1 MTRESLVVLGVLVGI
16 VLVGVAWVTVRRPV
30 QRRLA
35 VRDAVRRPGETMLVV
50 VGSLLGTALIAGS
63 FIVGDTLDK
72 SVKQSA
78 YTQLGPID
86 EVITVPDPSAAATIE
101 ERIAAVD
108 DPRIEDVMS
117 MLIAPASI
125 ASYSSG
131 EQLAEPGAQ
140 LIELDFER
148 AHEFGSDPEI
158 TGIAGSTPAGDE
170 AVVTD
175 ALAEK
180 LKLSKGDRI
189 TAYLYG
195 SKTEL
200 QVGSIVEQLGIA
212 GFWTGFESRSPNA
225 FVAPGTI
232 ARATETGV
240 PKEAVPPSTVIVVS
254 NKGGVEDA
262 ASYSDDVADSIR
274 AELGSEG
281 AARVETSKQDLLR
294 VAKESGDEFSNLFL
308 GIGTFAIIAGILL
321 LVNIFVMLSEERKG
335 QLGMLRAV
343 GMRRSDLVRVFIIE
357 GVIYSLIAGVV
368 GAVLGIGVGW
378 AIVKLAAP
386 IFSSFGDFSLSLA
399 FSAEI
404 TSIIGGFFLG
414 FLISMATI
422 TFTSVR
428 IGRINIIRAI
438 RDLPDPKARVTRTRT
453 VVASSIAAA
462 AALAWFFGSLGD
474 NGAYLAAILGPTIG
488 AYALIPLVGRIV
500 GRRLA
505 IIASSAFGLFWGI
518 LGNTILNG
526 QFFDNGEIWSFVVQ
540 GVLLT
545 FSAVVLLSQIQENL
559 EGVIRRVAAPYLSL
573 RLSLAYPLAR
583 RFRTGLTLGMYSL
596 VIFTMVFIAVMSNVF
611 GGQVENTTTQEA
623 GSFDILVTA
632 SQSNPPSVRQ
642 IRSVDGVDRV
652 AAMRHGPLLFLPPS
666 ATAEEPEPWPASGIA
681 PEFADIGAPELD
693 EYDEEKYASEEDA
706 WNEVATNPNVTIVP
720 INFLQG
726 GGGPPATI
734 VEIGDVISVVDPV
747 SGAQSQR
754 EVIGFTSN
762 DMAFSGAYMSI
773 ESIAEA
779 SGGRAPVSRFYVQAS
794 GSESEVREI
803 ATRMQGELLE
813 NGVEAESFSS
823 IVEEFLSLNLQ
834 FLRLMQAY
842 LALGLIVGIAG
853 LGVVMVRAV
862 RDRRREIGVL
872 RSLGFVPPKVRR
884 AFLLESGFVALEGI
898 LIGSILALVTS
909 SQLVANGDFGE
920 GIEFIVPWLQ
930 VAVVCTL
937 ALIASLFAA
946 AWPAQQASKIAPAVA
961 LRVAD

>member
-693 EYDEEKYASEEDA
+693 EYDEEKHASEEDA

-930 VAVVCTL
+930 VTVVCTL

>member
-1 MTRESLVVLGVLVGI
+1 
-16 VLVGVAWVTVRRPV
+16 
-30 QRRLA
+30 
-35 VRDAVRRPGETMLVV
+35 
-50 VGSLLGTALIAGS
+50 
-63 FIVGDTLDK
+63 
-72 SVKQSA
+72 
-78 YTQLGPID
+78 
-86 EVITVPDPSAAATIE
+86 
-101 ERIAAVD
+101 
-108 DPRIEDVMS
+108 
-117 MLIAPASI
+117 
-125 ASYSSG
+125 
-131 EQLAEPGAQ
+131 
-140 LIELDFER
+140 
-148 AHEFGSDPEI
+148 
-158 TGIAGSTPAGDE
+158 
-170 AVVTD
+170 
-175 ALAEK
+175 
-180 LKLSKGDRI
+180 
-189 TAYLYG
+189 
-195 SKTEL
+195 
-200 QVGSIVEQLGIA
+200 
-212 GFWTGFESRSPNA
+212 
-225 FVAPGTI
+225 
-232 ARATETGV
+232 
-240 PKEAVPPSTVIVVS
+240 
-254 NKGGVEDA
+254 
-262 ASYSDDVADSIR
+262 
-274 AELGSEG
+274 
-281 AARVETSKQDLLR
+281 
-294 VAKESGDEFSNLFL
+294 
-308 GIGTFAIIAGILL
+308 
-321 LVNIFVMLSEERKG
+321 
-335 QLGMLRAV
+335 
-343 GMRRSDLVRVFIIE
+343 
-357 GVIYSLIAGVV
+357 
-368 GAVLGIGVGW
+368 
-378 AIVKLAAP
+378 
-386 IFSSFGDFSLSLA
+386 
-399 FSAEI
+399 
-404 TSIIGGFFLG
+404 
-414 FLISMATI
+414 
-422 TFTSVR
+422 
-428 IGRINIIRAI
+428 
-438 RDLPDPKARVTRTRT
+438 LPDPKARVTRTRT

-693 EYDEEKYASEEDA
+693 EYDEEKYASEEEA

>member
-1 MTRESLVVLGVLVGI
+1 MTPESLVVLGAVVALVF
-16 VLVGVAWVTVRRPV
+16 LGVAWVTVRRPV

-35 VRDAVRRPGETMLVV
+35 IRDAVRRPGETTLVI

-86 EVITVPDPSAAATIE
+86 EVLTVPDPSLASKLE
-101 ERIAAVD
+101 NDIASID
-108 DPRIEDVMS
+108 DERIEDVMP

-125 ASYSSG
+125 SSDVGG

-140 LIELDFER
+140 LIELDFNR
-148 AHEFGSDPEI
+148 AHDFGSDPEI
-158 TGIAGSTPAGDE
+158 TGIRGPTPTGNE
-170 AVVTD
+170 AVITD
-175 ALAEK
+175 DLAEK
-180 LKLSKGDRI
+180 LKLGIGDEM

-195 SKTEL
+195 KQRRFE
-200 QVGSIVEQLGIA
+200 VRRVVEQLGVA

-232 ARATETGV
+232 ANIARGRV

-254 NKGGVEDA
+254 NKGGVEDGA
-262 ASYSDDVADSIR
+262 RYSDAVAKLIESRI
-274 AELGSEG
+274 ANEG
-281 AARVETSKQDLLR
+281 AARVETSKQNLLQ
-294 VAKESGDEFSNLFL
+294 VAEESGDQFSSLFL

-357 GVIYSLIAGVV
+357 GAIYSLIASVI
-368 GAVLGIGVGW
+368 GALLGIGVGW

-386 IFSSFGDFSLSLA
+386 IFSSFGDFSLNLS

-414 FLISMATI
+414 LLISMATI

-438 RDLPDPKARVTRTRT
+438 RDLPDPKMRVTRLRT
-453 VVASSIAAA
+453 VIGSSVV
-462 AALAWFFGSLGD
+462 AALSLASFFAVLGD
-474 NGAYLAAILGPTIG
+474 KQAYVVAILGPAI
-488 AYALIPLVGRIV
+488 AAFALVPLLGRFI
-500 GRRLA
+500 GRRWS
-505 IIASSAFGLFWGI
+505 IMCASGFGLLWGVF
-518 LGNTILNG
+518 GNTILDG
-526 QFFDNGEIWSFVVQ
+526 QFFDYGDIWAFVLQ

-559 EGVIRRVAAPYLSL
+559 EGVIRRVAAPYLAL

-596 VIFTMVFIAVMSNVF
+596 VIFTMTFIAVLSNVF
-611 GGQVENTTTQEA
+611 GGQVENTTRQEA
-623 GSFDILVTA
+623 GGFDILVTA

-642 IRSVDGVDRV
+642 IRSIEGVRRV
-652 AAMRHGPLLFLPPS
+652 APLRHGTLLFLPPGG
-666 ATAEEPEPWPASGIA
+666 AQTDPEPWPASGVGR
-681 PEFADIGAPELD
+681 EFAEIGAPRLEEFD
-693 EYDEEKYASEEDA
+693 ERFPSEGET
-706 WNEVATNPNVTIVP
+706 WTEVAANPRLAIVP
-720 INFLQG
+720 ISFLQG
-726 GGGPPATI
+726 GGGPPSTLI
-734 VEIGDVISVVDPV
+734 DIGDEITVVDPV
-747 SGAQSQR
+747 SGAQTKR
-754 EVIGFTSN
+754 EVVGFTGN
-762 DMAFSGAYMSI
+762 DMAFSGAYMSTD
-773 ESIAEA
+773 SIAEA
-779 SGGRAPVSRFYVQAS
+779 SGGRAPVDRFYVEAS
-794 GSESEVREI
+794 GSESEIRDI
-803 ATRMQGELLE
+803 ATRMQGELIA
-813 NGVEAESFSS
+813 NGVEAQSFSE

-898 LIGSILALVTS
+898 LIGSLLALVTS

-930 VAVVCTL
+930 VVVVCGL
-937 ALIASLFAA
+937 SLIASLLAA

-961 LRVAD
+961 LRIAD

>member
-1 MTRESLVVLGVLVGI
+1 VTSESLVVLGVLIGI
-16 VLVGVAWVTVRRPV
+16 VLLAVAWVTVRRPV

-35 VRDAVRRPGETMLVV
+35 IRDAVRRPGETTLVV

-78 YTQLGPID
+78 YTKLGPID
-86 EVITVPDPSAAATIE
+86 EVITVPNPSAAASIE
-101 ERIAAVD
+101 GSIEAID

-125 ASYSSG
+125 ASVASG
-131 EQLAEPGAQ
+131 DQLAEPGAQ

-148 AHEFGSDPEI
+148 ARGFGSDPEI
-158 TGIAGSTPAGDE
+158 TGIAGPTPTGNN
-170 AVVTD
+170 AVVTNP
-175 ALAEK
+175 LAER
-180 LKLSKGDRI
+180 LKLSEGDPI

-195 SKTEL
+195 TQTEL
-200 QVGSIVEQLGIA
+200 RVARIVEQLGIA

-232 ARATETGV
+232 ARAIEGGI

-254 NKGGVEDA
+254 NRGGVEDA
-262 ASYSDDVADSIR
+262 AAHSDDAVRLIEAG
-274 AELGSEG
+274 LGGRS
-281 AARVETSKQDLLR
+281 AVRVETSKQDLLE
-294 VAKESGDEFSNLFL
+294 VAEESGNEFSNLFL

-357 GVIYSLIAGVV
+357 GAIYSLFAGVV

-386 IFSSFGDFSLSLA
+386 IFSSFGDFSLNLA

-462 AALAWFFGSLGD
+462 ASLAWFVGSLGD
-474 NGAYLAAILGPTIG
+474 NQAYFAAILGPTIG
-488 AYALIPLVGRIV
+488 AYALIPLAGRIV

-505 IIASSAFGLFWGI
+505 IIAASAFGLFWGI

-526 QFFDNGEIWSFVVQ
+526 QFFDSGDIWSFVVQ

-596 VIFTMVFIAVMSNVF
+596 VIFTMIFIAVMSNVF
-611 GGQVENTTTQEA
+611 GGQVENTTRQEA

-632 SQSNPPSVRQ
+632 SQSNPPSVRE
-642 IRSVDGVDRV
+642 IRSVEGVDRV
-652 AAMRHGPLLFLPPS
+652 AAMRHGSLLFLPPS
-666 ATAEEPEPWPASGIA
+666 ATADEPEPWPASGI
-681 PEFADIGAPELD
+681 
-693 EYDEEKYASEEDA
+693 
-706 WNEVATNPNVTIVP
+706 
-720 INFLQG
+720 
-726 GGGPPATI
+726 
-734 VEIGDVISVVDPV
+734 
-747 SGAQSQR
+747 
-754 EVIGFTSN
+754 
-762 DMAFSGAYMSI
+762 
-773 ESIAEA
+773 
-779 SGGRAPVSRFYVQAS
+779 
-794 GSESEVREI
+794 
-803 ATRMQGELLE
+803 
-813 NGVEAESFSS
+813 
-823 IVEEFLSLNLQ
+823 
-834 FLRLMQAY
+834 
-842 LALGLIVGIAG
+842 
-853 LGVVMVRAV
+853 
-862 RDRRREIGVL
+862 
-872 RSLGFVPPKVRR
+872 
-884 AFLLESGFVALEGI
+884 
-898 LIGSILALVTS
+898 
-909 SQLVANGDFGE
+909 
-920 GIEFIVPWLQ
+920 
-930 VAVVCTL
+930 
-937 ALIASLFAA
+937 
-946 AWPAQQASKIAPAVA
+946 
-961 LRVAD
+961 

>member
-1 MTRESLVVLGVLVGI
+1 MTTESLVVLGVIVGI
-16 VLVGVAWVTVRRPV
+16 VLLGVAWVTVLHPV

-35 VRDAVRRPGETMLVV
+35 IRDAVRRPGETTLVV

-86 EVITVPDPSAAATIE
+86 EVITVPDPSAATTIE
-101 ERIAAVD
+101 GLIADID

-117 MLIAPASI
+117 MLVAPASI
-125 ASYSSG
+125 ASDASG

-148 AHEFGSDPEI
+148 AREFGSDPEI
-158 TGIAGSTPAGDE
+158 TGVEGPTPSGDE

-180 LKLSKGDRI
+180 LKLSKGDSI

-195 SKTEL
+195 THTEL
-200 QVGSIVEQLGIA
+200 RVGSVVEQLGIA
-212 GFWTGFESRSPNA
+212 GFWRGFESRSPNA

-232 ARATETGV
+232 ARATEAGV
-240 PKEAVPPSTVIVVS
+240 PTEAVPPSTVIVVS

-262 ASYSDDVADSIR
+262 ASYSDDVADLIR
-274 AELGSEG
+274 AHVGSEG
-281 AARVETSKQDLLR
+281 AVRVETSKQDLLE

-357 GVIYSLIAGVV
+357 GAIYSLIAGVV

-386 IFSSFGDFSLSLA
+386 IFSSFGDFSLTLA
-399 FSAEI
+399 FSAET
-404 TSIIGGFFLG
+404 TSIIGGFLLG

-453 VVASSIAAA
+453 VVGSSIVAAA
-462 AALAWFFGSLGD
+462 SLAWFIGSWGD
-474 NGAYLAAILGPTIG
+474 NGAYLAAILGPTFG
-488 AYALIPLVGRIV
+488 GYALIPVMGRIA

-505 IIASSAFGLFWGI
+505 IIAASAFGLFWGI

-596 VIFTMVFIAVMSNVF
+596 VIFTMIFIAVMSNVF
-611 GGQVENTTTQEA
+611 GGQVENTTRQEA
-623 GSFDILVTA
+623 GNFDILVDT

-666 ATAEEPEPWPASGIA
+666 AAADEPEPWPASGIG
-681 PEFADIGAPELD
+681 PEFAAIGPPELD
-693 EYDEEKYASEEDA
+693 EYDEEEFASEEEA

-726 GGGPPATI
+726 GGGPPATL
-734 VEIGDVISVVDPV
+734 VELGDVISVVDPV
-747 SGAQSQR
+747 SGAQAQR

-794 GSESEVREI
+794 GTESEVREI

-872 RSLGFVPPKVRR
+872 RSLGFVPPQVRR

-898 LIGSILALVTS
+898 VIGSILALVTS
-909 SQLVANGDFGE
+909 SQLVSNGDFGE

-930 VAVVCTL
+930 VAVVCTI

>member
-1 MTRESLVVLGVLVGI
+1 MTPQSLVVLGAVVGI
-16 VLVGVAWVTVRRPV
+16 VVLSVAWVTLRGPV

-35 VRDAVRRPGETMLVV
+35 IRDAVRRPGETTLVV

-86 EVITVPDPSAAATIE
+86 EVITVPDPSAAAAIE
-101 ERIAAVD
+101 DRIATID
-108 DPRIEDVMS
+108 DPRIEAVMS

-125 ASYSSG
+125 ASDASG

-148 AHEFGSDPEI
+148 AREFGDDPEI
-158 TGIAGSTPAGDE
+158 TGISGPTPTGDE
-170 AVVTD
+170 AVITD

-180 LKLSKGDRI
+180 LKLSKGDRF

-195 SKTEL
+195 TQTDL
-200 QVGSIVEQLGIA
+200 RVGSIVEQLGIA
-212 GFWTGFESRSPNA
+212 GFWRGFESRSPNA

-232 ARATETGV
+232 ARATKGGV
-240 PKEAVPPSTVIVVS
+240 PRAAVPPSTLVVVS

-262 ASYSDDVADSIR
+262 AASSDHV
-274 AELGSEG
+274 AELIRGELGNAG
-281 AARVETSKQDLLR
+281 AVRVETTKQDLLD
-294 VAKESGDEFSNLFL
+294 VAEESGDEFSNLFL

-357 GVIYSLIAGVV
+357 GAIYSFLAGVV
-368 GAVLGIGVGW
+368 GAVLGVGVGW

-386 IFSSFGDFSLSLA
+386 IFSSFGDFSLNLA

-404 TSIIGGFFLG
+404 TSVIGGFFLG

-453 VVASSIAAA
+453 VAASSIVAAA
-462 AALAWFFGSLGD
+462 SLAWFFSSLGD
-474 NGAYLAAILGPTIG
+474 KRAYAAAILGPTMG
-488 AYALIPLVGRIV
+488 AYALIPLLGRIV
-500 GRRLA
+500 GRRVA
-505 IIASSAFGLFWGI
+505 VVAASAFGLFWGI

-526 QFFDNGEIWSFVVQ
+526 QFFDNGDIWSFVVQ

-545 FSAVVLLSQIQENL
+545 FSAVVLLSQMQENL
-559 EGVIRRVAAPYLSL
+559 EGAIRRVAAPYLSL

-596 VIFTMVFIAVMSNVF
+596 VIFTMIFIAVMSNVF
-611 GGQVENTTTQEA
+611 GGQVENTTRQEA
-623 GSFDILVTA
+623 GKFDILVTA
-632 SQSNPPSVRQ
+632 SQSNPPSTRQ
-642 IRSVDGVDRV
+642 ISAVDGVDRV
-652 AAMRHGPLLFLPPS
+652 AALRHGPLLFLPPA
-666 ATAEEPEPWPASGIA
+666 ATSRDPEPWPASGIG
-681 PEFADIGAPELD
+681 PDFAEIGPPQLD
-693 EYDEEKYASEEDA
+693 EYDEARFSSEEDA
-706 WNEVATNPNVTIVP
+706 WNEVATNPDVTIVP
-720 INFLQG
+720 VTFLQG

-734 VEIGDVISVVDPV
+734 VELGDVITVVDPV
-747 SGAQSQR
+747 SGTEVQR

-762 DMAFSGAYMSI
+762 DMAFSGAYMSSK
-773 ESIAEA
+773 SIVEA

-794 GSESEVREI
+794 GSESQVRDI

-823 IVEEFLSLNLQ
+823 IVEGFLSLNLQ

-930 VAVVCTL
+930 IAVVCTL